1 MRRAGTCACCCGR
14 LRVRRSRL
22 PALAKELVDAPAQV
36 IVAINTPG
44 ARAAIQATKHI
55 PIVMAIVGDP
65 VAVGVGFG
73 LWHTQNRVF
82 ALWRD
87 HPEALCFNI
96 AGLYRTATRW
106 HVLCGALAHC
116 IESSALADPL
126 SRGELES

>member
-65 VAVGVGFG
+65 VAVGAGFG

-87 HPEALCFNI
+87 HPEARDTLRPLVDALGF
-96 AGLYRTATRW
+96 
-106 HVLCGALAHC
+106 ALAGQ
-116 IESSALADPL
+116 PTP
-126 SRGELES
+126 